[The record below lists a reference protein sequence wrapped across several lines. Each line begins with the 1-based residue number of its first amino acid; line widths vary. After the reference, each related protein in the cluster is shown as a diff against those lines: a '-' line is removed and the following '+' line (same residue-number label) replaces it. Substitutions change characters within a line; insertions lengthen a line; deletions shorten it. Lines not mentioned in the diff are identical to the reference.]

1 MSVYVIA
8 ELELKYGRTAQFN
21 DAMTKLVP
29 LMEQRGWTLVAA
41 YQNVIGDLHGVTD
54 VWQLRDANAVGEALA
69 SLASDAGFTSLLPE
83 LVESVERETIRLAT
97 KTSFSP
103 A

>member
-8 ELELKYGRTAQFN
+8 QIELKYGKTAQFN

-41 YQNVIGDLHGVTD
+41 YQNLIGDLHGVTD
-54 VWQLRDANAVGEALA
+54 VWQLSEANAVGEALA
-69 SLASDAGFTSLLPE
+69 SLAGDASFTSLLPE
-83 LVESVERETIRLAT
+83 LAESVDRETIRLAT

-103 A
+103 V